1 MQSHRYEMQCSMH
14 CHAHSSRLRL
24 MRVSR
29 DAGNM
34 SAVRL
39 NTKRTTKRI

>member
-1 MQSHRYEMQCSMH
+1 MQSHRYEMQCFMH
-14 CHAHSSRLRL
+14 CHAHSSRARL

-29 DAGNM
+29 NAGSM
-34 SAVRL
+34 SAVWM